1 MANREQH
8 AMWLKRTLALS
19 LLCLVLTPTA
29 RAEGELNWQPWSADL
44 FAKAKAENRLV
55 ILDLEAVWCH
65 WCHVMEKTT
74 YNNRDVVYLL
84 KSKFI
89 TVRVDQDANPDLSN
103 RYGDWGW
110 PATIIFAPDG
120 SEIVKRAGYIEP
132 KAMTALLEAVIADP
146 TPGPSVINEP
156 PVQPSKSHLLSP
168 EVRAELATNTLDAYD
183 IEYGGWGTIHKFI
196 DADRMDLEL
205 SLAASGDHE
214 AASRAK
220 KTFVAALNLID
231 TEEGGIYQYS
241 DAADWKSPHYE
252 KIMWYQ
258 ANGLRQYSEAYAQ
271 WREPRFL
278 EAAQN
283 INKYLMNVLRS
294 PDGAFFTSQDADV
307 NDALP
312 GKAYYTLSQTE
323 RNKLSA
329 KPKID
334 THMYARENGWA
345 IRSLAAYFAATGDTA
360 ALDAAKIA
368 AEWVVKNRK
377 IDGGGFTHGGADRGG
392 PFLGDTLAMGQAALE
407 LYAASGDRK
416 WMSIASEAGDFI
428 AAKFQDGAGGLLTS
442 VQSEANVGVFM
453 KPAKIPEEQIQT
465 SRFANLLHR
474 YSGAKKYRDL
484 AEHAARYALAENHL
498 DRPSVHSGA
507 LLIDSEMA
515 KEPTHITIVG
525 YKDNSKSAALH
536 AAALAF
542 PAHYRRID
550 WWDKREGALA
560 NPDVQYPELD
570 EPAAFACTD
579 RICSLPVFDPVELA
593 NTVNKIVR
601 RSTET
606 AR

>member
-1 MANREQH
+1 
-8 AMWLKRTLALS
+8 MWLKRILALS
-19 LLCLVLTPTA
+19 LFCLVLTPSA
-29 RAEGELNWQPWSADL
+29 RAETELNWQPWSADL

-74 YNNRDVVYLL
+74 YKNKDVTNLL

-89 TVRVDQDANPDLSN
+89 TVRVDQDANPDLAN

-120 SEIVKRAGYIEP
+120 TEIVKRAGYIEP

-146 TPGPSVINEP
+146 SPGPSVINEP
-156 PVQPSKSHLLSP
+156 PVEPSKSHLLSAAT
-168 EVRAELATNTLDAYD
+168 RAALAANSIDAFD

-205 SLAASGDHE
+205 SLAASGDQD

-220 KTFVAALNLID
+220 KTFEAALNLID
-231 TEEGGIYQYS
+231 PVEGGIYQYS

-278 EAAQN
+278 EAAEN
-283 INKYLMNVLRS
+283 IKKYLLNVLRS

-307 NDALP
+307 NEMMP
-312 GKAYYTLSQTE
+312 GKAYYALSQAE
-323 RNKLSA
+323 RNALSA
-329 KPKID
+329 KPRID
-334 THMYARENGWA
+334 PHMYARENGWA
-345 IRSLAAYFAATGDTA
+345 IRGLAAYFAATGDTA

-368 AEWVVKNRK
+368 AGWIVKNRK
-377 IDGGGFTHGGADRGG
+377 LEGGGFAHGDADRGG

-407 LYAASGDRK
+407 LYAATGDRK
-416 WMSIASEAGDFI
+416 WMTLATEAGGFI
-428 AAKFQDGAGGLLTS
+428 AAKFKDTSGGLLTS
-442 VQSEANVGVFM
+442 VQSEANTGVFT

-465 SRFANLLHR
+465 ARFANLLHR
-474 YSGAKKYRDL
+474 YSGAQEFRDL
-484 AEHAARYALAENHL
+484 AEHAARHALAENHL

-507 LLIDSEMA
+507 LMIDAELA
-515 KEPTHITIVG
+515 REPTHITIVG
-525 YKDNSKSAALH
+525 HKDDKRSSELH
-536 AAALAF
+536 AAALIF

-593 NTVNKIVR
+593 NTVNRIVR